1 MDKETEDLA
10 RRQREALAEGRAAEE
25 AGEPVIYIHGRPYA
39 DPANDPSASS
49 EGTRPPASPAARDS
63 DDERLR
69 DIQTDN
75 ATMMMTL
82 VESTAENMAF
92 IRKNLSQLAEPDRG
106 AVVAAY
112 GRIVA
117 EATRDHQHSVAPRT
131 HDLDMD
137 L

>member
-25 AGEPVIYIHGRPYA
+25 AGQPVIYIHGRPYA
-39 DPANDPSASS
+39 DPAGEFSPSS
-49 EGTRPPASPAARDS
+49 EGTRPPATLATRDVGN
-63 DDERLR
+63 ERLR
-69 DIQTDN
+69 DIESDN
-75 ATMMMTL
+75 TTMMMKL
-82 VESTAENMAF
+82 IESTAETMAF
-92 IRKNLSQLAEPDRG
+92 IRKNLSQLAEPDRR
-106 AVVAAY
+106 VVAAAY

-117 EATRDHQHSVAPRT
+117 EAARDHRHSAAPRT